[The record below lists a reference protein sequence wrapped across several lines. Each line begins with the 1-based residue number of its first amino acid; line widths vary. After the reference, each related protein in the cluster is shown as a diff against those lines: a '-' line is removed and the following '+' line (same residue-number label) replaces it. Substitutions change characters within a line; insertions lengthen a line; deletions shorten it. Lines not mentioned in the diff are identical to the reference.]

1 MKVRIIKTSEGYIP
15 QVYTKD
21 YSKLDWHSI
30 GTHGSEDMLWLDPEY
45 IYNWCTYL
53 TEWGA
58 KRVLKK
64 YIKHAM
70 KGTNRLDAFKKEL
83 DQPNVVYEAEV

>member
-1 MKVRIIKTSEGYIP
+1 MKVRIIKTSAGYIP
-15 QVYTKD
+15 QVYKKD
-21 YSKLDWHSI
+21 Y
-30 GTHGSEDMLWLDPEY
+30 GSEQWWSLSAHVKDGLWSDPKY
-45 IYNWCTYL
+45 IYDYCTCF

-64 YIKHAM
+64 YLKASVDVS
-70 KGTNRLDAFKKEL
+70 KLLAEFKKEL